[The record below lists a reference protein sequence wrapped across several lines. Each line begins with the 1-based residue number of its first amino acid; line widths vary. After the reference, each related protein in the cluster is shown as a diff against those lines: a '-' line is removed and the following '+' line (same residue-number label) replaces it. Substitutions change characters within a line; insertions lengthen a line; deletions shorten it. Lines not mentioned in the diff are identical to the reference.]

1 MFDKTRRKIVF
12 TVVFSLLT
20 LMIVTLTTIYLS
32 NRMAINRES
41 CEMLK
46 TYAERF
52 SLEEQPSPH
61 EDGRV
66 IFAVSLPKKRN
77 DKQ

>member
-12 TVVFSLLT
+12 TVVFSLIT

-41 CEMLK
+41 REMLK

-52 SLEEQPSPH
+52 SLEEQPSPY
-61 EDGRV
+61 EDGKV
-66 IFAVSLPKKRN
+66 IFTVSLPKKRN